1 LTNFH
6 RNIIFHTNQIFFTV
20 RSGGI
25 MDGKDTWHEFKCFG
39 SATVG
44 PRGQVV
50 IPASARK
57 ELDIEAGAT
66 LLVFLGPGGRGLIL
80 FKADAVEQI
89 VRMVSEHL
97 PTVERLLA
105 SQTQSKADSESSQE
119 GSR

>member
-1 LTNFH
+1 M
-6 RNIIFHTNQIFFTV
+6 

-50 IPASARK
+50 IPAHARK
-57 ELDIEAGAT
+57 ELGIEAGAT

-80 FKADAVEQI
+80 FKADAVEQM

-97 PTVERLLA
+97 STVEKVLKSYA
-105 SQTQSKADSESSQE
+105 PTEADAGSSSGVGQ
-119 GSR
+119 